1 MAKDKKGLGRGLSS
15 LLGSAE
21 LPSNNVSRETKET
34 DIKDPIKGGDPQTS
48 LTNAPYAQDD
58 RNNKER
64 LSINPEDAP
73 VIIRDENKEIKEF
86 ISESNFNDYS
96 NGGDPS
102 TSHADAPY
110 AQDNNSKSHY
120 EKKHEILES
129 NNLQHVQENNVN
141 VEDLQTTLN
150 DAPYAQDDRKNNEI
164 STNNSTT
171 TSNFTNSVEVGDLST
186 SSRRDFAQ
194 DDKKDNIDN
203 NVSRETNENYLKL
216 KIDDIEPNPDQP
228 RRTFDE
234 QKLQELAHSIKDQG
248 VLQPIVVRKKDDKY
262 QIIAGERRWQAA
274 RIAGLKEVPCI
285 LQEANDDKALE
296 LALIENIQRDDL
308 NPIEEAYTYKRL
320 MDKLNYTQAELA
332 KAVAKGRST
341 IANAIRLLDLPE
353 QAQEAMFN
361 EKLTAGHARAVLSVP
376 SPKGRIKLTEKIIE
390 DNLSVREAESL
401 ARLLSVNTT
410 SGVRNNKNNVPSAY
424 TAIAK
429 SLKEVLGTQVR
440 IKKTKSGSKLEIS
453 FSNEEELR
461 SIYEKLA
468 EE

>member
-34 DIKDPIKGGDPQTS
+34 DLKDTIKSVNPQTS
-48 LTNAPYAQDD
+48 LTEAPYAQDD

-64 LSINPEDAP
+64 VSINPEDAP
-73 VIIRDENKEIKEF
+73 VIIRDENKEIKES
-86 ISESNFNDYS
+86 ISESNTNDYTNS
-96 NGGDPS
+96 GDLS
-102 TSHADAPY
+102 TSFTDAPY
-110 AQDNNSKSHY
+110 AQVNNSKGHC
-120 EKKHEILES
+120 ERKHEVLKS
-129 NNLQHVQENNVN
+129 NNLQRLQEDNVN
-141 VEDLQTTLN
+141 VEDPQTSHT
-150 DAPYAQDDRKNNEI
+150 DYPYTQDEKE
-164 STNNSTT
+164 
-171 TSNFTNSVEVGDLST
+171 
-186 SSRRDFAQ
+186 
-194 DDKKDNIDN
+194 DDINN

-216 KIDDIEPNPDQP
+216 KIEDIEPNPDQP

-248 VLQPIVVRKKDDKY
+248 VLQPIVVRKKDNKY
-262 QIIAGERRWQAA
+262 QIIAGERRWQSA

-410 SGVRNNKNNVPSAY
+410 SGVRNNRNNVPSAY

>member
-48 LTNAPYAQDD
+48 LTEAPYTQDD

-64 LSINPEDAP
+64 VSTNPEDAP
-73 VIIRDENKEIKEF
+73 VIIRDENKEIKES
-86 ISESNFNDYS
+86 ISESHTNDYIIRGS
-96 NGGDPS
+96 S
-102 TSHADAPY
+102 TRT
-110 AQDNNSKSHY
+110 
-120 EKKHEILES
+120 
-129 NNLQHVQENNVN
+129 NV
-141 VEDLQTTLN
+141 L
-150 DAPYAQDDRKNNEI
+150 AQDDRKNNEI

-186 SSRRDFAQ
+186 LSLREVDQ

-216 KIDDIEPNPDQP
+216 KIENIEPNPDQP

-248 VLQPIVVRKKDDKY
+248 VLQPIVVREKDDKY

-361 EKLTAGHARAVLSVP
+361 EKLTAGHARAVLSIP